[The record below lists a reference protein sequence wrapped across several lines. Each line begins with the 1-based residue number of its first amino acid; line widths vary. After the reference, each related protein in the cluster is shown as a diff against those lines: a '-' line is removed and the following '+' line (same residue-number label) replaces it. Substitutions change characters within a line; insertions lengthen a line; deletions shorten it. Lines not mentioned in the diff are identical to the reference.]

1 MGAAFVDLSAL
12 MSTADFASELR
23 TVVELHTLTLALTLN
38 LALALA
44 LALTLTLTSSTRA
57 AGKTDHG
64 DGARAARAK
73 G

>member
-1 MGAAFVDLSAL
+1 MVQL
-12 MSTADFASELR
+12 ASRQEVLGL
-23 TVVELHTLTLALTLN
+23 TLILALTLALTLN
-38 LALALA
+38 LALA

-57 AGKTDHG
+57 AGKADHG